1 MIIKGKLVR
10 AMRALIGYNL
20 LALSRK
26 TTNKVF
32 IKPEGMSLKL
42 TTSLSQRLV
51 LTPQLRQRIEMLQM
65 TTLELS
71 DLIQQQLLENPVLE
85 EVATQEEARE
95 LAEKILDHLASADPG
110 AAPDQPQ
117 IEASEPEL
125 GSPSSNGSGDSEVLS
140 QTYAESDGDAER
152 GDGEPLAS
160 ADLSE
165 DSVGDELVGEEAA
178 RDAFEEIDFGREFQD
193 YLDPGYKTQEIEYK
207 EKDAPTFEQFL
218 TRAPSL
224 ADHLEWQLHMSPI
237 EGDVCDAAISVI
249 GNLDADGRLNATNEE
264 IAAMGGWTEE
274 IVEKAR
280 QAVMHL
286 DPIGCGAR
294 DVRECLLVQLEVRG
308 ESDRLAAGL
317 ISDHL
322 SDLQQ
327 HKLPHLAKQ
336 IGSDVDTL
344 LSELQFIR
352 TLDPYPGRRY
362 SSEEPILISPEI
374 YIEKLDEGDEDYVI
388 YFSDDGSPRL
398 RVSQQYQQMLG
409 KSDVSNETKSFI
421 REKMRSAVDLLRNIE
436 HRRQTIYKVVESIVH
451 RQRDF
456 LDKGVQYIKPMML
469 KDIAEDIGMHLST
482 VSRVVNRKYAH
493 TPQGVIE
500 LRRFF
505 TEGMMNEDG
514 EEVST
519 RIIKLKIKKLIEE
532 EDSHSPITDDQVVKI
547 LIKDGIKLSR
557 RTVAKYRDQMSIPG
571 SRERRAVV

>member
-1 MIIKGKLVR
+1 
-10 AMRALIGYNL
+10 
-20 LALSRK
+20 
-26 TTNKVF
+26 
-32 IKPEGMSLKL
+32 MSLKL

-65 TTLELS
+65 TTLELT
-71 DLIQQQLLENPVLE
+71 DLIQAQLLENPVLE
-85 EVATQEEARE
+85 EVGTQEEAQE
-95 LAEKILDHLASADPG
+95 LAEKILDHLTGADPG
-110 AAPDQPQ
+110 ATPDHSV
-117 IEASEPEL
+117 EAAEPEL
-125 GSPSSNGSGDSEVLS
+125 GSASSNGSSDTGPLPQTADVEGEVVESTGAEASEELSGDEGN
-140 QTYAESDGDAER
+140 AD
-152 GDGEPLAS
+152 
-160 ADLSE
+160 DLSP
-165 DSVGDELVGEEAA
+165 
-178 RDAFEEIDFGREFQD
+178 DAFEEIDFGREFQD

-207 EKDAPTFEQFL
+207 EDAPTFEQFL
-218 TRAPSL
+218 TRPPSL

-237 EGDVCDAAISVI
+237 EEDVCDAAVSVI

-264 IAAMGGWTEE
+264 IAAMGGWSEE
-274 IVEKAR
+274 LVEKAR
-280 QAVMHL
+280 QTLLRL
-286 DPIGCGAR
+286 DPVGCGAR
-294 DVRECLLVQLEVRG
+294 DVKECLLVQLEVRG
-308 ESDRLAAGL
+308 ESDRLAARL
-317 ISDHL
+317 INEHL
-322 SDLQQ
+322 SELQQ

-336 IGSDVDTL
+336 IGVDVDTL
-344 LSELQFIR
+344 LTELQFIR

-362 SSEEPILISPEI
+362 SSEEPVLIAPEI
-374 YIEKLDEGDEDYVI
+374 YIEKLDENDDQYII
-388 YFSDDGSPRL
+388 YFADDGSPRL

-409 KSDVSNETKSFI
+409 QSDVSNETKSFI

-451 RQRDF
+451 RQQDF

-514 EEVST
+514 EEIST

-547 LIKDGIKLSR
+547 LAKDGIKLSR

>member
-1 MIIKGKLVR
+1 
-10 AMRALIGYNL
+10 
-20 LALSRK
+20 
-26 TTNKVF
+26 
-32 IKPEGMSLKL
+32 MSLKL

-65 TTLELS
+65 TTLELT
-71 DLIQQQLLENPVLE
+71 DLIQQQILENPVLE
-85 EVATQEEARE
+85 EVATQEEVGE

-110 AAPDQPQ
+110 AAPDEPQ
-117 IEASEPEL
+117 RLEAAEPEL
-125 GSPSSNGSGDSEVLS
+125 GSPSSNGSGDLEGVS
-140 QTYAESDGDAER
+140 TYAESDGE
-152 GDGEPLAS
+152 GDGGVGEGHEIVA

-165 DSVGDELVGEEAA
+165 DSVGDEIVGEEGT

-207 EKDAPTFEQFL
+207 EDAPTFEQFL

-237 EGDVCDAAISVI
+237 AEEICDAAISVI

-264 IAAMGGWTEE
+264 IAAMGGWSEE
-274 IVEKAR
+274 TVEVAR

-286 DPIGCGAR
+286 DPVGCGAR
-294 DVRECLLVQLEVRG
+294 DVRECLLVQLEVKG
-308 ESDRLAAGL
+308 ESERLAARL
-317 ISDHL
+317 ISEHL
-322 SDLQQ
+322 SELQQ

-336 IGSDVDTL
+336 INSDVDTL

-374 YIEKLDEGDEDYVI
+374 YIEKLDEADDEYII
-388 YFSDDGSPRL
+388 YFADDGSPRL

-451 RQRDF
+451 RQQDF

-514 EEVST
+514 EEIST

-532 EDSHSPITDDQVVKI
+532 EDSHNPITDDQVVKI

>member
-1 MIIKGKLVR
+1 
-10 AMRALIGYNL
+10 
-20 LALSRK
+20 
-26 TTNKVF
+26 
-32 IKPEGMSLKL
+32 MSLKL

-65 TTLELS
+65 TTLELT
-71 DLIQQQLLENPVLE
+71 DLIQQQILENPVLE
-85 EVATQEEARE
+85 EVVTQEEVGE

-110 AAPDQPQ
+110 AAPDEPQ
-117 IEASEPEL
+117 RLDASEPEM
-125 GSPSSNGSGDSEVLS
+125 GSASSNGSGDLEAASA
-140 QTYAESDGDAER
+140 TYAEGEGGDSEGQEIGA
-152 GDGEPLAS
+152 

-165 DSVGDELVGEEAA
+165 DSVGDEIVGEEAS

-207 EKDAPTFEQFL
+207 EDAPTFEQFL
-218 TRAPSL
+218 TRPPSL
-224 ADHLEWQLHMSPI
+224 ADHLEWQLHMSPV
-237 EGDVCDAAISVI
+237 EEEVCDAAISVI
-249 GNLDADGRLNATNEE
+249 GNLDADGRLHATNEE

-274 IVEKAR
+274 TVEKAR

-294 DVRECLLVQLEVRG
+294 DVRECLLVQLEVKG
-308 ESDRLAAGL
+308 ESNRLAARL
-317 ISDHL
+317 ISEHL
-322 SDLQQ
+322 SELQQ

-336 IGSDVDTL
+336 IDSDVDTL

-374 YIEKLDEGDEDYVI
+374 YIEKLDEDDEEYVI
-388 YFSDDGSPRL
+388 YFADDGSPRL

-451 RQRDF
+451 RQQEF

-514 EEVST
+514 EEIST

-532 EDSHSPITDDQVVKI
+532 EDSHNPITDDQVVKI

>member
-1 MIIKGKLVR
+1 
-10 AMRALIGYNL
+10 
-20 LALSRK
+20 
-26 TTNKVF
+26 
-32 IKPEGMSLKL
+32 MSLKL

-65 TTLELS
+65 TTLELT
-71 DLIQQQLLENPVLE
+71 DLIQQQILENPVLE
-85 EVATQEEARE
+85 EVATQEEVGE

-110 AAPDQPQ
+110 AAPDEPPRL
-117 IEASEPEL
+117 ETVEPEL
-125 GSPSSNGSGDSEVLS
+125 GSPSSNGSGDLEGISPTHTEG
-140 QTYAESDGDAER
+140 E
-152 GDGEPLAS
+152 GDGGEAREVA
-160 ADLSE
+160 ADASE
-165 DSVGDELVGEEAA
+165 DSVGDDIVGEDGS

-207 EKDAPTFEQFL
+207 EDAPTFEQFL

-224 ADHLEWQLHMSPI
+224 AEHLEWQLHMSPI
-237 EGDVCDAAISVI
+237 PEEICDAAISVI

-264 IAAMGGWTEE
+264 IGAMGGWNEE
-274 IVEKAR
+274 TVEAAR

-286 DPIGCGAR
+286 DPVGCGAR
-294 DVRECLLVQLEVRG
+294 DVRECLLVQLEVKG
-308 ESDRLAAGL
+308 ESERLAAQL
-317 ISDHL
+317 ISEHL

-336 IGSDVDTL
+336 INSDVDTL
-344 LSELQFIR
+344 LNELQFIR

-374 YIEKLDEGDEDYVI
+374 YIEKLDEADDEYVI
-388 YFSDDGSPRL
+388 YFADDGSPRL

-451 RQRDF
+451 RQQEF

-514 EEVST
+514 EEIST

-532 EDSHSPITDDQVVKI
+532 EDSHNPITDDQVVKI